1 MSFESNVV
9 AVSAMDR
16 FTKLGKIKNKATIYD
31 IVNANDTLTNI
42 KSINGSASIPLPVV
56 VEKANN
62 DQGIFYGFVGTLESL
77 GCSGNDIEIHK
88 VSYRRRNNNTG
99 LAPRGLWS
107 Q

>member
-42 KSINGSASIPLPVV
+42 KSINGSASIPLPNIV

-62 DQGIFYGFVGTLESL
+62 DKVYFMDLLEHL
-77 GCSGNDIEIHK
+77 EALVVLEMI
-88 VSYRRRNNNTG
+88 
-99 LAPRGLWS
+99 
-107 Q
+107 

>member
-42 KSINGSASIPLPVV
+42 KSINGSASIPLSSQIVV

-62 DQGIFYGFVGTLESL
+62 DQGIFYGFVG
-77 GCSGNDIEIHK
+77 
-88 VSYRRRNNNTG
+88 
-99 LAPRGLWS
+99 
-107 Q
+107 